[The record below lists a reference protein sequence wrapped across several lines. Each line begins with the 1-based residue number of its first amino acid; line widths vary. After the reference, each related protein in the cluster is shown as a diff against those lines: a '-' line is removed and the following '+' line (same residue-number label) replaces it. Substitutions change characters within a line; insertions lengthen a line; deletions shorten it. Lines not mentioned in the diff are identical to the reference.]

1 MITDHAGH
9 RRRCFLI
16 LFPLTLLALAARV
29 DTLSAQVPARVAT
42 PYTLMDDE
50 NRMNLEF
57 GAETPLRGNGPF
69 TGYGYFFY
77 TRPHF
82 LDEDLYLRLVIPPGD
97 NVVST
102 RAGQVAAMWNHGRYM
117 ETKARRQST
126 PLPLLT
132 GQELADIA
140 TYLAG
145 LGSGP
150 PKRH

>member
-1 MITDHAGH
+1 M
-9 RRRCFLI
+9 RRLRI
-16 LFPLTLLALAARV
+16 LTTYGLVALALLLPATAQP
-29 DTLSAQVPARVAT
+29 QVPEAA
-42 PYTLMDDE
+42 
-50 NRMNLEF
+50 
-57 GAETPLRGNGPF
+57 
-69 TGYGYFFY
+69 
-77 TRPHF
+77 
-82 LDEDLYLRLVIPPGD
+82 PPEWAMAID

-126 PLPLLT
+126 PLPRLT

-150 PKRH
+150 PKRQ